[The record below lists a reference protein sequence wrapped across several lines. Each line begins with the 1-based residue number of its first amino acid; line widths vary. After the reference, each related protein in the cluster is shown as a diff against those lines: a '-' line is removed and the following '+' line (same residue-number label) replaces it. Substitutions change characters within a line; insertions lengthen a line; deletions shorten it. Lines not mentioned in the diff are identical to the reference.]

1 MQIKIT
7 QNVFG
12 SINASGNATKEYK
25 VDEIVNCK
33 EDWQKSMAQSF
44 LDANFAIEVKVSE
57 PESKK
62 VAVKEKK
69 ATKTTKKKTSKKK

>member
-7 QNVFG
+7 QNVSG
-12 SINASGNATKEYK
+12 SINASGNATKEYQ

-33 EDWQKSMAQSF
+33 EQWQKDIAKSF
-44 LDANFAIEVKVSE
+44 LDSGFAIEVKISE

-62 VAVKEKK
+62 VVSKEKNN
-69 ATKTTKKKTSKKK
+69 